1 MEKKY
6 IIAIAVAGGTVAAV
20 GTGVIIKKVFFSDSE
35 KEDKKDTK
43 ATVKKSVNVND
54 TKKLSGV
61 VHTLVAK
68 YDVEL
73 TDKDMYTLVSGV
85 LFWAKK
91 KGLDTLTGEQVIEAC
106 NWVSKKNGMN
116 ITF

>member
-6 IIAIAVAGGTVAAV
+6 IIALAAVGGTVAAV
-20 GTGVIIKKVFFSDSE
+20 GTGVVIKKVFFSGE
-35 KEDKKDTK
+35 KEDKKETKK
-43 ATVKKSVNVND
+43 ATIKKSVDVND

-61 VHTLVAK
+61 VHTLVGK
-68 YDVEL
+68 YDIEL
-73 TDKDMYTLVSGV
+73 TDKDMYILVSGV

-106 NWVSKKNGMN
+106 NWTAKKNGMD
-116 ITF
+116 IEF